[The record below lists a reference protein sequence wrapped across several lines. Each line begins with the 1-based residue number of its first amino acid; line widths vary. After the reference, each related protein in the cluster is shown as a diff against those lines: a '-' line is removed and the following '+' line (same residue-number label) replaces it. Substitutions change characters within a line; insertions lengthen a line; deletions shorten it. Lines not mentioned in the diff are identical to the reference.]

1 MVCHV
6 LAAGF
11 AGLGLPMDSAFTL
24 FAVDDDEMTRAL
36 LEVNLSATGMVEVFE
51 NAEQCLERLSGKIPD
66 LFLLDVGLPGMD
78 GYALCR
84 RLKSQPET
92 ALVPVIFVSGHD
104 DLESR
109 LAGYD
114 AGGVDFIVKPYGIAE
129 IQHKVDSIRQAA
141 QERAEKQGQAAE
153 SDQLVSLVLSSL
165 DEYARLIKFLRRLNE
180 CGVTREIVDAMLE
193 FLRGYGLVGVIQV
206 RLRNSE
212 TTISEEGEN
221 RPLEVSVVNH
231 IRTLERIF
239 QFKTR
244 AAFNF
249 DRLTVM
255 VNNMPIENPELC
267 GSIRDN
273 LAIAVE
279 AADAK
284 LMALQS
290 FADGAHTRAEL
301 HGVIGAVREAVQTYG
316 LRYSTARYKGAVISS
331 QVLDDLLALLAP
343 LGLSSVDEERVIN
356 LVRTAATTVIDL
368 YDIGGDTEI
377 TLRALSDKLENILA
391 ATA

>member
-1 MVCHV
+1 MSNT
-6 LAAGF
+6 F
-11 AGLGLPMDSAFTL
+11 AL
-24 FAVDDDEMTRAL
+24 FVVDDDEMTRTL
-36 LEVNLSATGMVEVFE
+36 LEANLSAIGPVEAFE
-51 NAEQCLERLSGKIPD
+51 TAEACLERLDENVPD
-66 LFLLDVGLPGMD
+66 VFLLDVGLPGMD

-84 RLKSQPET
+84 KIRSRPET
-92 ALVPVIFVSGHD
+92 ETVPVIFISGHD

-114 AGGVDFIVKPYGIAE
+114 AGGDDFVVKPYGMAE
-129 IQHKVDSIRQAA
+129 ICHKVEGLRRAA

-153 SDQLVSLVLSSL
+153 SDELVTLVMSSL

-180 CGVTREIVDAMLE
+180 CSDYREIAQALLE
-193 FLRGYGLVGVIQV
+193 FLASYHLSGVIQV
-206 RLRNSE
+206 RLRDVE
-212 TTISEEGEN
+212 TTLSEEGEN
-221 RPLEVSVVNH
+221 RPLETSVVNH

-255 VNNMPIENPELC
+255 VNNMPVENPELC

-284 LMALQS
+284 LLALQS

-301 HGVIGAVREAVQTYG
+301 RGVVDAVRETVRDYD
-316 LRYSTARYKGAVISS
+316 RKYSTARYKGAVITSG
-331 QVLDDLLALLAP
+331 VVDDLLAVLAP
-343 LGLSSVDEERVIN
+343 LGLSGDDEERVIG
-356 LVRTAATTVIDL
+356 LVRKAANTVIDL
-368 YDIGGDTEI
+368 YDIGGATES
-377 TLRALSDKLENILA
+377 TLLALNDRLEKILA
-391 ATA
+391 ATE